1 MDLVTKQREERKQRI
16 LEVARRLV
24 ADRGYDGVT
33 MRELAEESLVSVP
46 TLYNL
51 FGGKNELL
59 MAAVESYFIQML
71 RNSTTPG
78 ENPPAQEQEEEGLP
92 RLIALAELLAR
103 QTMARPAYARSL
115 LSFLGGPADVRAL
128 HDFVARELNQAVLQ
142 SLETMQRRKQLAEW
156 VDIRVAAERITAQMA
171 IATFEWASGHLSD
184 EGLPASMLYSIGV
197 MLLGLARG
205 KTAQTLEALV
215 RANQTA
221 AATPDGAS
229 EQRAAGS

>member
-1 MDLVTKQREERKQRI
+1 MDLVAKQREERKQRI

-59 MAAVESYFIQML
+59 MAAVRSYFIAML
-71 RNSTTPG
+71 RNST
-78 ENPPAQEQEEEGLP
+78 EASDEEGLP
-92 RLIALAELLAR
+92 RLIALAEVLSK

-115 LSFLGGPADVRAL
+115 LSFLGGPADPRAL
-128 HDFVARELNQAVLQ
+128 HDFVTRELNQVVLQ
-142 SLETMQRRKQLAEW
+142 ALEHMQSKRQLAAW
-156 VDIRVAAERITAQMA
+156 VNIQVASERITAQMA
-171 IATFEWASGHLSD
+171 IATFEWASGHLSS

-205 KTAQTLEALV
+205 KTAETLEEIV
-215 RANQTA
+215 RANQEA
-221 AATPDGAS
+221 AATPGPGQ
-229 EQRAAGS
+229 EERLAAT